1 MQAPIPIMVYTMAMI
16 TATLIPAMSPADKPG
31 ASVLTSCEA
40 EISFCGAAVVE
51 DFGSVSVCRAVTDV
65 LRSVLVLASG

>member
-31 ASVLTSCEA
+31 EAPASVCTVEASTS
-40 EISFCGAAVVE
+40 
-51 DFGSVSVCRAVTDV
+51 V
-65 LRSVLVLASG
+65 LLAVLVLASGSG